1 MDYKE
6 KLRLAKEALD
16 SGSYDKETIEYI
28 FPELKENDDTRVKN
42 KLIEF
47 FKGYCPDKEWWG
59 NITQGNILAWLEE
72 HDEQKSWSKEDE
84 MQLDAAIHLVSST
97 GHIETM
103 NWLKAL
109 KDKVQPQLQ
118 QGWSEEDEL
127 NLSEAL
133 HHIRMY
139 NLAYKADKLD
149 KWLKSLKERVQSHLK
164 HELSEKDYNE
174 IETIACHLDNTDNE
188 GMAEVLRN
196 IRDKYYDII
205 PQNTWKPSDE
215 QMEQLLDVY
224 NGISE
229 GWQDS
234 VIESLYNDLK
244 KLREE

>member
-6 KLRLAKEALD
+6 KLKEALN
-16 SGSYDKETIEYI
+16 SKATPFEVSSWIEEQ
-28 FPELKENDDTRVKN
+28 FPELRKSDDAIIRNEIISALKYAN
-42 KLIEF
+42 Y
-47 FKGYCPDKEWWG
+47 KGVHDKH
-59 NITQGNILAWLEE
+59 IAWLEKQGKQILANSAKTCK
-72 HDEQKSWSKEDE
+72 DEQTP
-84 MQLDAAIHLVSST
+84 A
-97 GHIETM
+97 
-103 NWLKAL
+103 
-109 KDKVQPQLQ
+109 
-118 QGWSEEDEL
+118 WSEE
-127 NLSEAL
+127 
-133 HHIRMY
+133 
-139 NLAYKADKLD
+139 
-149 KWLKSLKERVQSHLK
+149 
-164 HELSEKDYNE
+164 DYNE